1 MYCTVN
7 DAQLD
12 PYKHNLQSNK
22 VLHIIAV
29 LFLNDVHHVCI
40 SHVETQ
46 CTKQL
51 FIAVSQKQR
60 LPSQRHLFCFVWV
73 LQFCDNGDG

>member
-1 MYCTVN
+1 M
-7 DAQLD
+7 
-12 PYKHNLQSNK
+12 
-22 VLHIIAV
+22 AV

-60 LPSQRHLFCFVWV
+60 LPSQRHFFFGV

>member
-1 MYCTVN
+1 MMLNLT
-7 DAQLD
+7 Q
-12 PYKHNLQSNK
+12 YKHNLQSNK
-22 VLHIIAV
+22 VLHIMAV

-40 SHVETQ
+40 SHVETE

-60 LPSQRHLFCFVWV
+60 LPSQRHFFCFVLFGFYSSV
-73 LQFCDNGDG
+73 IMGMDSK

>member
-1 MYCTVN
+1 MLNLT
-7 DAQLD
+7 Q
-12 PYKHNLQSNK
+12 YKHNLKSNK
-22 VLHIIAV
+22 VLHIMAV

-60 LPSQRHLFCFVWV
+60 LPSQRHFFFCFVLFGFYSSV
-73 LQFCDNGDG
+73 IMGMDSK

>member
-1 MYCTVN
+1 M
-7 DAQLD
+7 
-12 PYKHNLQSNK
+12 
-22 VLHIIAV
+22 AV

>member
-1 MYCTVN
+1 M
-7 DAQLD
+7 
-12 PYKHNLQSNK
+12 
-22 VLHIIAV
+22 AV

-51 FIAVSQKQR
+51 FIAASQKQR
-60 LPSQRHLFCFVWV
+60 LPSQRHFFCFVLFGFYSSV
-73 LQFCDNGDG
+73 IMGMDSK

>member
-1 MYCTVN
+1 MLNLT
-7 DAQLD
+7 Q
-12 PYKHNLQSNK
+12 YKHNLKSNK
-22 VLHIIAV
+22 VLHIMAV

-60 LPSQRHLFCFVWV
+60 LPSQRHLFCFV
-73 LQFCDNGDG
+73 LFGFYSSLIMGMDSK